1 MRPSPI
7 KLEDGWLSLAPLLPP
22 IGMSSF
28 RPHLSPR
35 TGRGACR
42 PKSGGCNPHIR
53 SFFYKGHCLG
63 EKSWTSRWSQKNW
76 ALLVATLFFL
86 VSLLINLLQRR
97 YGKTRLG
104 RMLRKEE
111 SIVNFLEGIHKNLGK
126 IEVTCTLEVQGAS
139 SPQEVG
145 KTIHVV
151 RNEIQSTIA
160 NMQEHLR
167 LFSSASTERKSTG
180 KTEKSGGEITSKIVR
195 MMNHTKNGMRLYD
208 RVIAEVPWGNDVACC
223 Q

>member
-1 MRPSPI
+1 MDFPM
-7 KLEDGWLSLAPLLPP
+7 E
-22 IGMSSF
+22 
-28 RPHLSPR
+28 
-35 TGRGACR
+35 
-42 PKSGGCNPHIR
+42 PKRFG
-53 SFFYKGHCLG
+53 
-63 EKSWTSRWSQKNW
+63 
-76 ALLVATLFFL
+76 LLVAILFFL

-97 YGKTRLG
+97 YAKNRLG

-160 NMQEHLR
+160 NIQEHLQSFR
-167 LFSSASTERKSTG
+167 QYRRK
-180 KTEKSGGEITSKIVR
+180 EKAREKQRKG
-195 MMNHTKNGMRLYD
+195 H
-208 RVIAEVPWGNDVACC
+208 
-223 Q
+223 